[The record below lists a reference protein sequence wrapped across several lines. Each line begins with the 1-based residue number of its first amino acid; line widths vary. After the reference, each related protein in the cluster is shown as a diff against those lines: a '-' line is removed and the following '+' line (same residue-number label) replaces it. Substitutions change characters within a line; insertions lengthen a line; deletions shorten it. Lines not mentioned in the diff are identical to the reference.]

1 MFNTKTVEAFE
12 FHHSMLIDE
21 VRMNRFLRAIL
32 QTVKPGDV
40 VLDIGSGT
48 GILAC
53 FCCLA
58 GAKHVYAIEQGSI
71 IGLAREICA
80 RNNLQDRITFFNDWS
95 THIELPEP
103 ADVLVTET
111 IGNIGFEEGI
121 LRWVLDAKSRLLTK
135 NARIVP
141 RFLNM
146 FAVPIESEGDY
157 HRVDKWDHHYYTFD
171 FSPLHDLA
179 SSNLLWLDLTPK
191 MFLSE
196 PASLLFADLAQVEH
210 VDFSAE
216 TSYIVKRE
224 GTVHGIGGWFTA
236 ELTPTVTLSNVPPN
250 KTPSWSHTFLPLEWP
265 LHVEVGDTLHLKIHT
280 TRNATQWQWQVTHLT
295 ATANDLGE
303 QKIIFPEQTTKFGQ
317 LLGYGSM
324 QELSSIPARNMDGE
338 IALFILQCI
347 NGALTIAKIAQQ
359 VEEQFPQYF
368 DSYEKLLEHI
378 NKLVRMYSRG
388 GNSRHEST

>member
-1 MFNTKTVEAFE
+1 MFDTKTVEAFE

-58 GAKHVYAIEQGSI
+58 GAKHVYAIEQGPI

-80 RNNLQDRITFFNDWS
+80 YNDLQDRITFFNDWS

-103 ADVLVTET
+103 ANVLVTET

-121 LRWVLDAKSRLLTK
+121 LRWTLDAKKRLLTE
-135 NARIVP
+135 NARIIP
-141 RFLNM
+141 QTLEM
-146 FAVPIESEGDY
+146 FAIPIESEADY
-157 HRVDKWDHHYYTFD
+157 HRVDNWNHYYYTFD
-171 FSPLHDLA
+171 FSPLRTLA
-179 SSNLLWLDLTPK
+179 SSNLLWLDLMPE

-196 PASLLFADLAQVEH
+196 PASLLSADLAQVAEG
-210 VDFSAE
+210 DFSAE
-216 TSYIVKRE
+216 TSYVVKRE

-250 KTPSWSHTFLPLEWP
+250 KTPSWSHTFMPLEWP
-265 LHVEVGDTLHLKIHT
+265 LHVQAGDTLHLKIHT
-280 TRNATQWQWQVTHLT
+280 TRNATQWQWQVTHFT
-295 ATANDLGE
+295 GRRDNRDGQET
-303 QKIIFPEQTTKFGQ
+303 IFPEQTTNFGQ
-317 LLGYGSM
+317 LVGYGST

-338 IALFILQCI
+338 ITLFILQRI
-347 NGALTIAKIAQQ
+347 NGTLTIAEIARQT
-359 VEEQFPQYF
+359 EEKFPQAF
-368 DSYEKLLEHI
+368 SSDEQLLEHV
-378 NKLVRMYSRG
+378 NKLVLMYSRA
-388 GNSRHEST
+388 GNSRRQSG